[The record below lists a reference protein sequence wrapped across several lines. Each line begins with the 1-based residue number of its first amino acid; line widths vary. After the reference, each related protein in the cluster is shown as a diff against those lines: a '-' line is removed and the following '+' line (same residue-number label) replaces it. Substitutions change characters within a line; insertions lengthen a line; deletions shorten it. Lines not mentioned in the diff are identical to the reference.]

1 MRETESRMEQK
12 EIVVYARGR
21 RPSCWR
27 TKRLLRRR
35 GYHFRV
41 VDSTEEVG
49 MRPRLAHPSTRATA
63 PFVFVDGRPVGDL
76 ATLRSLDRSGDLGRL
91 VRGEV

>member
-1 MRETESRMEQK
+1 MEQK

-27 TKRLLRRR
+27 TKRLLNRL
-35 GYHFRV
+35 GYDFKV
-41 VDSTEEVG
+41 VDPTEEAG
-49 MRPRLAHPSTRATA
+49 MRPWLAHSSTRVTA
-63 PFVFVDGRPVGDL
+63 PFVFVDGRPVGSL
-76 ATLRSLDRSGDLGRL
+76 ATLRSLDRSGDLGRQ